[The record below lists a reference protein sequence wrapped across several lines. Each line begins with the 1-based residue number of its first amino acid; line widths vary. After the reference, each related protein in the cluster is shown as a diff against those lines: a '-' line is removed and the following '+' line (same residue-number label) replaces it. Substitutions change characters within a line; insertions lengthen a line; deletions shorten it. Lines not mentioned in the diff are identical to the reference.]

1 MNIAW
6 VIVVFLF
13 IFLAQGMINKK
24 WGLKGISYHR
34 YFEQS
39 SVFEGEK
46 VVMVY
51 EIMNRKILPIA
62 WLRLETM
69 IHSNLLNEDMVK
81 IDEKGPVYHSTLFS
95 LRPYQ
100 KITRK
105 IHFVGRKRGYY
116 PLQNVSVTVGD
127 PMGFNEVFDSIT
139 AQTAITVYP
148 KLMPMEEIPLPSH
161 SWLGEITVKRWII
174 EDPFL
179 HAGVREYQQGDP
191 FHSINWKATARTH
204 SFQIN
209 KKDYTADHH
218 LLIYVNFDVNDDI
231 RLPMEKL
238 DLFEKTL
245 SYAATLASYTINH
258 GVATGFGC
266 NGFFVEP
273 FVNSNALVKPSV
285 RIEPSSDGQQ
295 AEFILDIIAKVKMDR
310 SRSFQAF
317 LQEDI
322 DRGLTNSDIIIFAY
336 KITEKVERQMEKLEQ
351 LGNAVQVV
359 TVADEERKAEVENA
373 G

>member
-6 VIVVFLF
+6 FIVVFLF
-13 IFLAQGMINKK
+13 IFLIQGFINRK
-24 WGLKGISYHR
+24 WGLKGISYQR
-34 YFEQS
+34 YLKQT
-39 SVFEGEK
+39 SVSEGEK

-51 EIMNRKILPIA
+51 EIMNRKLLPVP

-69 IHSNLLNEDMVK
+69 IHSNLLSEESVK
-81 IDEKGPVYHSTLFS
+81 FEEEGPVYHSTLFS
-95 LRPYQ
+95 LWPYQ

-105 IHFVGRKRGYY
+105 ILLIGRKRGYY
-116 PLQNVSVTVGD
+116 LLPSVSVTAGD
-127 PMGFNEVFDSIT
+127 AMGFGGVFDSF
-139 AQTAITVYP
+139 ASQTALTVYP
-148 KLMPMEEIPLPSH
+148 KLVPMEEIPLPSH
-161 SWLGEITVKRWII
+161 SWLGEMTVKRWII

-179 HAGVREYQQGDP
+179 HAGVREYQQGDS
-191 FHSINWKATARTH
+191 FNSINWKATARTH

-218 LLIYVNFDVNDDI
+218 LLIYVSFDINEDV

-238 DLFEKTL
+238 DLFEKAL
-245 SYAATLASYTINH
+245 SYAATLASYTINQ

-266 NGFFVEP
+266 NGYYVEP
-273 FVNSNALVKPSV
+273 FVNSISLVKPSV

-295 AEFILDIIAKVKMDR
+295 VEFILDAIAKVKMDR
-310 SRSFQAF
+310 SRNFPAF

-322 DRGLTNSDIIIFAY
+322 NGELTNTDIIIFAY
-336 KITEKVERQMEKLEQ
+336 KITEKVELQIDKLEQ
-351 LGNAVQVV
+351 LGNAVKVV
-359 TVADEERKAEVENA
+359 ILADEVKKAEVENA

>member
-6 VIVVFLF
+6 IIVVFVF
-13 IFLAQGMINKK
+13 IFLAQGMINRK

-34 YFEQS
+34 YFEQT

-51 EIMNRKILPIA
+51 EIMNRKVLPVA
-62 WLRLETM
+62 WLRLETT
-69 IHSNLLNEDMVK
+69 IHSNLLNEETVEAE
-81 IDEKGPVYHSTLFS
+81 DEGPVSHSTLFS
-95 LRPYQ
+95 LWPYQ
-100 KITRK
+100 KITRRH
-105 IHFVGRKRGYY
+105 HFVGRKRGYY
-116 PLQNVSVTVGD
+116 PLQNVSITVGD
-127 PMGFNEVFDSIT
+127 AMGFGEVFDSFT

-148 KLMPMEEIPLPSH
+148 KLVPMEEIPLPSH
-161 SWLGEITVKRWII
+161 SWLGEITVKRWIM

-179 HAGVREYQQGDP
+179 HAGIREYKIGDP
-191 FHSINWKATARTH
+191 FNSINWKATARTQ

-218 LLIYVNFDVNDDI
+218 LLIYVDFDINEDI

-238 DLFEKTL
+238 YIFEKAL

-266 NGFFVEP
+266 NGYFVRP
-273 FVNSNALVKPSV
+273 FVKANELVKPSV

-295 AEFILDIIAKVKMDR
+295 AEFILDAIAKVKMDR
-310 SRSFQAF
+310 SRNFSAF

-322 DRGLTNSDIIIFAY
+322 DDELTNSDIIIFAY
-336 KITEKVERQMEKLEQ
+336 KTSEKVELQIEKLEQ
-351 LGNAVQVV
+351 LGNSVKVV
-359 TVADEERKAEVENA
+359 TLAHEERKAVVENA